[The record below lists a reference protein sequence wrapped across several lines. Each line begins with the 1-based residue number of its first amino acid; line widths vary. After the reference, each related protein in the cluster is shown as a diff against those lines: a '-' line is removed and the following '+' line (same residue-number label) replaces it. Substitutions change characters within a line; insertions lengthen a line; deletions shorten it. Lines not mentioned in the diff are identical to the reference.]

1 MSFPRR
7 GQLYWAEL
15 DMRRPVLVISPD
27 YRNELA
33 SDVIVVPCS
42 TTVRLAPTH
51 VVLHR
56 GEGGLDRPSALKCEQ
71 LTTLR
76 REDVG
81 RLALGP
87 PLSRRRMA
95 EVERAVLRAIGI
107 ALP

>member
-15 DMRRPVLVISPD
+15 DKRRPVLVLSPD
-27 YRNELA
+27 YRNALA
-33 SDVIVVPCS
+33 SDVMAVPCS
-42 TTVRLAPTH
+42 TTVRPAPTH
-51 VVLHR
+51 VVLQR
-56 GEGGLDRPSALKCEQ
+56 GEGGLDRRSALKCEQ

-76 REDVG
+76 RADVG
-81 RLALGP
+81 RLALGR

-95 EVERAVLRAIGI
+95 EVERAVLCAIGI